1 MKARNAIR
9 GKSVLEEVLNT
20 STEHRLSYAQRLL
33 KQTLKNDVPVI
44 NKQSD
49 SDKAK
54 DALTVKTI
62 KSII

>member
-9 GKSVLEEVLNT
+9 GKSVLEDVLNT
-20 STEHRLSYAQRLL
+20 SIEHRLSYAQRLL
-33 KQTLKNDVPVI
+33 KQTLKNDVPVV

-62 KSII
+62 KNII